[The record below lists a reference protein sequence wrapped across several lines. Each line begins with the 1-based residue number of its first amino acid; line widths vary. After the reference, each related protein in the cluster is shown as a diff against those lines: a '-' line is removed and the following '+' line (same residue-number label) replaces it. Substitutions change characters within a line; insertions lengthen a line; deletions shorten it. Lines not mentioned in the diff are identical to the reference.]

1 MSPDPKKSQSS
12 DSLNSL
18 STDSALRKIPL
29 PLHNRHDPDALYYA
43 DVEET
48 RVSTLVSRKGYVNFL
63 QDSKDKVSSV
73 ASVAKLQLKLHSRLF
88 LLVLRHR

>member
-29 PLHNRHDPDALYYA
+29 PLHNSRDPDALFYA
-43 DVEET
+43 DVEEA

-63 QDSKDKVSSV
+63 QDSKDKV
-73 ASVAKLQLKLHSRLF
+73 ASGFKRSPAFRM
-88 LLVLRHR
+88 